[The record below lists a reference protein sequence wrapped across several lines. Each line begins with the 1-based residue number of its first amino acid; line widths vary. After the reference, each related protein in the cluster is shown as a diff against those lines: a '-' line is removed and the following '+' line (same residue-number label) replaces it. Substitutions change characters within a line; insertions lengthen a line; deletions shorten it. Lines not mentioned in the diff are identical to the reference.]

1 MKKCPFCAE
10 EIQSEAVV
18 CRYCGREL
26 DPASM
31 SGRAAPNSAQ
41 APVPSGLNESVS
53 PKVAVAVIGSAV
65 LLFTLL
71 TLGGVFDPEGRSSE
85 SDREARQPSET
96 EIRAQVTVLCE
107 RAVEAQLRSPAS
119 ADFPWGHVA
128 NVQILGGD
136 RYGLRS
142 YVDAQ
147 NAFGALIRNN
157 FTCIATGKPG
167 SMEATA
173 VLEPR

>member
-10 EIQSEAVV
+10 EIQDEAVV

-26 DPASM
+26 RPTST
-31 SGRAAPNSAQ
+31 SRPT
-41 APVPSGLNESVS
+41 APVSAPAPAPSELNMNVS
-53 PKVAVAVIGSAV
+53 PKVAAAVIGSIV
-65 LLFTLL
+65 LLITLL
-71 TLGGVFDPEGRSSE
+71 TLGGVFDPEARSSDPGE
-85 SDREARQPSET
+85 KARQPSES
-96 EIRAQVTVLCE
+96 EIRAEVTVACE

-128 NVQILGGD
+128 GVEILGGD
-136 RYGLRS
+136 RYRLRS

-157 FTCIATGKPG
+157 FTCDATGRPG
-167 SMEATA
+167 SMRATA
-173 VLEPR
+173 TLESR